1 MTTPS
6 PPPRKTVNHSSIL
19 SNVFETVVLVGNVCG
34 NSPFPFPIV
43 ALSACGGSYL
53 IYLCKDDSP
62 STLLSGLAL
71 IILYYAILGIYRI
84 FVFNRYLDPLLAI
97 PGPKVSLPWCALTVG
112 TLAQRSPS
120 NHPRL
125 RGLPFLMP
133 T

>member
-6 PPPRKTVNHSSIL
+6 PPPKEVINQSSLL
-19 SNVFETVVLVGNVCG
+19 SNVFEVVVLVGNVCG
-34 NSPFPFPIV
+34 NSPFPFPVV
-43 ALSACGGSYL
+43 ALFACGASYL
-53 IYLCKDDSP
+53 ICLFNDDSP

-71 IILYYAILGIYRI
+71 IILYYAIVGLYRI

-97 PGPKVSLPWCALTVG
+97 PGPKVSLPWCALTIG

-120 NHPRL
+120 NHPRF

-133 T
+133 A